1 MRNTADNTNMAW
13 RPLRRFA
20 PGAALLLI
28 SFAAAH
34 GQSKTLP
41 ANTRFFIPEPPSGA
55 VQQVESALWRGWITA
70 S

>member
-1 MRNTADNTNMAW
+1 MHNTADKTNKAW

-34 GQSKTLP
+34 GQSKGLP
-41 ANTRFFIPEPPSGA
+41 ANTRFLIPEPPSGA
-55 VQQVESALWRGWITA
+55 VQQV
-70 S
+70 